1 MGDEMIAMSGN
12 ISEKRKRYEKVR
24 NEAKKYIHA
33 LNYGDNFIKDKTSID
48 DDIIIPRKSA
58 NDSGVLNAAVSLMK
72 SRRRGMSMFIG
83 GNLLPPKMGFEGGD
97 SADLKETSAN
107 FTRLDDVNIYDI
119 KNNNESKSE
128 LANID
133 SWISQNIPEH
143 VRTPDNKS
151 RSTEN
156 MYDLMH
162 SSSSRFL
169 NTS

>member
-1 MGDEMIAMSGN
+1 MRKYEM
-12 ISEKRKRYEKVR
+12 K
-24 NEAKKYIHA
+24 KKYIHA

-83 GNLLPPKMGFEGGD
+83 GNLLPPKIDFEGGD
-97 SADLKETSAN
+97 SADLETSAN

-119 KNNNESKSE
+119 KIIIGKSE

-133 SWISQNIPEH
+133 SWISQNIPCTYT
-143 VRTPDNKS
+143 R
-151 RSTEN
+151 
-156 MYDLMH
+156 
-162 SSSSRFL
+162 
-169 NTS
+169 